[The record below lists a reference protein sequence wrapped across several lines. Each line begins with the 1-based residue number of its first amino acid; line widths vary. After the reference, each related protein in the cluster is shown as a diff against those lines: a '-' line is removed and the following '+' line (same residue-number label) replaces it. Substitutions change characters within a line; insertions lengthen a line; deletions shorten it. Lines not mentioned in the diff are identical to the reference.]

1 MKSFLDKTAEYVFT
15 NFAED
20 IDRICIV
27 LPNRRAGLFLKRSI
41 AAQAKKTIWAP
52 HIYSLEDFIISL
64 SGFRIIDPVYLQF
77 ELYRV
82 HKQVDGPNA
91 QSFEDFIKWGRVLL
105 NDFNEVDK
113 YLVDPLQLFGYLT
126 DEKALSLWNPE
137 NTALS
142 EFQVSYL
149 RFYQSLKS
157 YYSLLNAELI
167 HKNEVY
173 QGLAYRKVAQNIDS
187 IQEQLPWK
195 RIIFAGFNALTRAES
210 RIISTLENSGKAEV
224 LWDADKY
231 YMEDETQEA
240 GKFIRAFYQQSNK
253 TKFKWVDNNFH
264 ESEKVI
270 TLYGVPQNVGQVK
283 IAGQLL
289 RELSVRESELDQTAV
304 VLNDESMVE
313 PLLNSIPDEA
323 GKFNLTMGLPLKSTP
338 LFRLID
344 SVMELQSNILKF
356 ERSSSKTSK
365 IYFRDILRV
374 LDHPY
379 ILALLIEDN
388 LRELPSSIRKSN
400 KIFLGYDELMDSYF
414 LKDCSVKRIISC
426 MVKPWQDNPTTGLES
441 LLIVI
446 GELKTYF
453 TGRIRDEA
461 GSKDRSDLEL
471 EYLFHFNIILQ
482 KLSKLLKE
490 YPYIENLKV
499 FRSLF
504 SQLVQ
509 MTLPFY
515 GEPLRGLQVMGMLE
529 TQTLDFKNIIMLG
542 VNEDF
547 IPSGKSANSFIPLD
561 IRRKFSLPTYHERN
575 AVFAYHFY
583 RLIQRANKVSIIYN
597 TEPGD
602 LGSGD
607 KSRFIAQLQYEI
619 PKYNPKIKIHER
631 ILSVP
636 ALTDKINDRI
646 EISKSPEILK
656 KLNDQVFY
664 GFSASALNTYRNC
677 PLQFYF
683 KYIAGLDEADEPEE
697 TIEASTLG
705 SVIHDVLAV
714 MYKPFEGRKIFPD
727 DIQKIKSQAEYLVK
741 DAFKK
746 HYANGD
752 IDFGKNLLIV
762 KVAIQ
767 YILNFLESETFF
779 CKKINAEEGYVM
791 IREIEKKVSSSI
803 LIGDGQDS
811 LTINLSGRFDRVD
824 EISGTIRIIDYKTGR
839 IEKKDLKLKL
849 WEDLSKDVKLD
860 KVFQLLFYTYIY
872 SNNEIKKLSTIVPG
886 IISFRNL
893 SSGLLNL
900 ELPEKDISGLE
911 SLEKFESLLKSI
923 LNDIFNSEIPFYQTE
938 IIDNCKF
945 CPFTSICNRI

>member
-1 MKSFLDKTAEYVFT
+1 M
-15 NFAED
+15 
-20 IDRICIV
+20 
-27 LPNRRAGLFLKRSI
+27 RRHCPYGI
-41 AAQAKKTIWAP
+41 
-52 HIYSLEDFIISL
+52 
-64 SGFRIIDPVYLQF
+64 
-77 ELYRV
+77 
-82 HKQVDGPNA
+82 
-91 QSFEDFIKWGRVLL
+91 
-105 NDFNEVDK
+105 
-113 YLVDPLQLFGYLT
+113 
-126 DEKALSLWNPE
+126 PE

-167 HKNEVY
+167 QKNEVY
-173 QGLAYRKVAQNIDS
+173 QGLAYRKVAQNIAN

-195 RIIFAGFNALTRAES
+195 RIIFAGFNALTQAEN
-210 RIISTLENSGKAEV
+210 RIISSLENSGKAEL

-253 TKFKWVDNNFH
+253 TKFNWVDNNFH

-270 TLYGVPQNVGQVK
+270 TLFGVPQNVGQVK

-289 RELSVRESELDQTAV
+289 RELSVHENELDQTAV

-323 GKFNLTMGLPLKSTP
+323 GKYNLTMGLPLKSTP

-344 SVMELQSNILKF
+344 AVMELQSNILKF
-356 ERSSSKTSK
+356 ERSNSKTSK

-388 LRELPSSIRKSN
+388 LSELPSNIRKSN

-414 LKDCSVKRIISC
+414 KKECQVKRIISC
-426 MVKPWQDNPTTGLES
+426 IVKPWQDSTEKGLES
-441 LLIVI
+441 LVIII

-453 TGRIRDEA
+453 AARNGDEVA
-461 GSKDRSDLEL
+461 GKERSDLEL
-471 EYLFHFNIILQ
+471 EYLFHFNSILQ
-482 KLSKLLKE
+482 KLSKLVKE

-499 FRSLF
+499 FRALF

-515 GEPLRGLQVMGMLE
+515 GEPLHGLQVMGMLE

-547 IPSGKSANSFIPLD
+547 IPSGKSTNSFIPFD
-561 IRRKFSLPTYHERN
+561 IRRKFSLPTYHDRN

-597 TEPGD
+597 TEPGE
-602 LGSGD
+602 LGGGD

-619 PKYNPKIKIHER
+619 PKYNPKIKIQER

-636 ALTDKINDRI
+636 ALTDKVENRI
-646 EISKSPEILK
+646 EITKTSEIIN
-656 KLNDQVFY
+656 KLNNQAVY

-683 KYIAGLDEADEPEE
+683 KYIAGIDESDEPEE

-714 MYKPFEGRKIFPD
+714 MYKPFEDKKIFPV
-727 DIQKIKSQAEYLVK
+727 DIQKMKSQSEFLVK

-752 IDFGKNLLIV
+752 IEFGKNLLIV

-767 YILNFLESETFF
+767 YILNFLEYETSS
-779 CKKINAEEGYVM
+779 CKKIN
-791 IREIEKKVSSSI
+791 
-803 LIGDGQDS
+803 D
-811 LTINLSGRFDRVD
+811 
-824 EISGTIRIIDYKTGR
+824 
-839 IEKKDLKLKL
+839 
-849 WEDLSKDVKLD
+849 
-860 KVFQLLFYTYIY
+860 
-872 SNNEIKKLSTIVPG
+872 
-886 IISFRNL
+886 
-893 SSGLLNL
+893 
-900 ELPEKDISGLE
+900 
-911 SLEKFESLLKSI
+911 
-923 LNDIFNSEIPFYQTE
+923 
-938 IIDNCKF
+938 
-945 CPFTSICNRI
+945 